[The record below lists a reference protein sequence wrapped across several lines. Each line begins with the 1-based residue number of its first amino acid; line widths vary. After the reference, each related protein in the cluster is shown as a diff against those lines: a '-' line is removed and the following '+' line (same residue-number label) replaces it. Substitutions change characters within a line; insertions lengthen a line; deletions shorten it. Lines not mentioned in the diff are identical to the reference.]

1 MKIILLIT
9 GIWLLLGFLAMLWCI
24 KLDEVTTED
33 ILHENPFM
41 CWGVVCLGL
50 FAFVVCVVTFVQQC
64 IQKYGWEV
72 FRFARYP
79 WMWFAQWVNP
89 LTKEK

>member
-24 KLDEVTTED
+24 KLDEVTTEE
-33 ILHENPFM
+33 LLNMNPFM
-41 CWGVVCLGL
+41 CWGITCLGL
-50 FAFVVCVVTFVQQC
+50 IAFIIAIITY
-64 IQKYGWEV
+64 IEQKGWEV

-79 WMWFAQWVNP
+79 WMWFAQWINP
-89 LTKEK
+89 LTKEKYEE